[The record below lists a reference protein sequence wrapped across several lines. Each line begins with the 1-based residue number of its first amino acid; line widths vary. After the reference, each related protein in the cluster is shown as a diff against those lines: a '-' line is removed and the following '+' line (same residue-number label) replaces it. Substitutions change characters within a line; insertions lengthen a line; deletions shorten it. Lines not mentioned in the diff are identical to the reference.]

1 MATLARFA
9 SDRIIMGRFDS
20 SRQFIRKVSSSP
32 TAYFS
37 SGITFAIGIAVNGDI
52 DWRWRNG
59 TETLTNLPTTGA
71 APSVANTAIGV
82 RF

>member
-1 MATLARFA
+1 MATLARF
-9 SDRIIMGRFDS
+9 SSSRIIMGRFDS
-20 SRQFIRKVSSSP
+20 TRRFIRKVSASP

-37 SGITFAIGIAVNGDI
+37 SGVTFAISIAPNGDI

-59 TETLTNLPTTGA
+59 AETLTNLPLVGT
-71 APSVANTAIGV
+71 APSVANTAVGV